1 MPPPAL
7 EVPEADLDGQLP
19 FVRPLPHVA
28 VLQDELPHLFQD
40 DYVGAQEEAAAVE
53 ARGEHTLLEKFGAGR
68 PSRGGSAVGDGGP
81 AATRP
86 GVSFAQCGGGG
97 GVAEPGRTTWALT
110 SVCRSAPSVPG
121 RLLRPG
127 LQSHL

>member
-53 ARGEHTLLEKFGAGR
+53 ARGEHTLLEKFGAGG
-68 PSRGGSAVGDGGP
+68 PSCGALLSGTAAQPPPALGSRLHSV
-81 AATRP
+81 
-86 GVSFAQCGGGG
+86 VVG
-97 GVAEPGRTTWALT
+97 GVVLSLAGPRG
-110 SVCRSAPSVPG
+110 P
-121 RLLRPG
+121 
-127 LQSHL
+127 